1 MKFPSKETVARLR
14 AEYPVGTRIE
24 LVSMDDPYSKLRP
37 GDRGTVTGVDDTG
50 TIFANWDRGSGLG
63 IVYGVDQARRVE
75 AEIRYETGADFFRDT
90 AVSHGLEEALGICGR
105 YLAVQLKTESP
116 EERQFCRELF
126 VAMTEASA
134 GRTDPDK
141 IVYPYPHETAAE
153 RTEESYYHMSGSR
166 NAECAKAIDETIS
179 KSCYERDFY
188 NLEMAAMV
196 AAHDYG
202 FERVKAVLEYNIH
215 RRASDGRFS
224 RDNKEWAAAFDL
236 PDQAFG
242 DANLNSH
249 AILIDGFATHFR
261 KLYQKLGAE
270 RFALPGAPEAG
281 HAVHGYEITR
291 SVWFDNQRGF
301 AIGHN
306 PGAPDPFVCWQF
318 TAENGAR
325 DFYWGRYCGSE
336 RAAENYYA
344 ARTLIHMKDEPCRE
358 ISNPLAAAEM
368 SAEQNYNMI
377 DGLRN
382 NMAVPKA
389 DLTDGQ
395 THEEIRELAPEAL
408 AGEKPS
414 VLEQIK
420 EAKDAPRPKK
430 DAGERK
436 HNRSKCDLER

>member
-1 MKFPSKETVARLR
+1 MKFPSKETLARLR
-14 AEYPVGTRIE
+14 AEYPIGTRIE

-50 TIFANWDRGSGLG
+50 TVFANWDRGSGLG

-105 YLAVQLKTESP
+105 YLKVQLKTESP

-126 VAMTEASA
+126 TAMTEVSA
-134 GRTDPDK
+134 GRADPDK

-153 RTEESYYHMSGSR
+153 RTEESYYRMSGGR
-166 NAECAKAIDETIS
+166 NAKCVKAIDETIS
-179 KSCYERDFY
+179 KSCYKRDFY

-196 AAHDYG
+196 ATHDYG
-202 FERVKAVLEYNIH
+202 FERVKAVLEYNIQ

-224 RDNKEWAAAFDL
+224 RDNKEWASALDL
-236 PDQAFG
+236 AGHAFG

-261 KLYQKLGAE
+261 KLYQELGAE

-301 AIGHN
+301 AVGHN
-306 PGAPDPFVCWQF
+306 PGALIPLSAGSLPLK
-318 TAENGAR
+318 TARGISIGDAIAVLK
-325 DFYWGRYCGSE
+325 E
-336 RAAENYYA
+336 R
-344 ARTLIHMKDEPCRE
+344 RRII
-358 ISNPLAAAEM
+358 ISP
-368 SAEQNYNMI
+368 
-377 DGLRN
+377 
-382 NMAVPKA
+382 
-389 DLTDGQ
+389 
-395 THEEIRELAPEAL
+395 AL
-408 AGEKPS
+408 LS
-414 VLEQIK
+414 T
-420 EAKDAPRPKK
+420 
-430 DAGERK
+430 
-436 HNRSKCDLER
+436 